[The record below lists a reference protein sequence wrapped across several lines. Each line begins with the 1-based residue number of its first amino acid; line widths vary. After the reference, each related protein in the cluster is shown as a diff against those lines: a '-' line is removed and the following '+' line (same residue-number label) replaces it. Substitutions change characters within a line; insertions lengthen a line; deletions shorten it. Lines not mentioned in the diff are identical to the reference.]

1 MWMNDLIP
9 FLQFC
14 QFTLVVTQ
22 HFLECAVCEHR
33 MAIDVEEAN
42 PDLAVF
48 EDRTKE
54 LLTRLQSLVV
64 CIQRLDKLLRRLL
77 GEDSLAPR
85 DCGFRHGKRR
95 GIAPSAPTAPFS
107 IIEGLNVV
115 KSEAQPSLVPG
126 VRRRK
131 FSAKL
136 IQLGQTSDFHTNG
149 QGALA

>member
-9 FLQFC
+9 FLQFS
-14 QFTLVVTQ
+14 QFALVVAQ

-64 CIQRLDKLLRRLL
+64 CIQRLDKLLSRLL

-85 DCGFRHGKRR
+85 KCGFPHGKWR
-95 GIAPSAPTAPFS
+95 GIAPSPPTAPFS
-107 IIEGLNVV
+107 IIEGFNVV
-115 KSEAQPSLVPG
+115 KPEAQPSLIPWM
-126 VRRRK
+126 R
-131 FSAKL
+131 
-136 IQLGQTSDFHTNG
+136 
-149 QGALA
+149 